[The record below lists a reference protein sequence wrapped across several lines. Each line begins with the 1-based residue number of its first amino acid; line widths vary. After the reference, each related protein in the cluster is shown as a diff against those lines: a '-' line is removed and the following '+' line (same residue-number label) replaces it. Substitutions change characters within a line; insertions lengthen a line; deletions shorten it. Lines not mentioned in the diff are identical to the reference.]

1 MAGQPSIPHIPRI
14 SRSRRHH
21 MPVSMLASLAT
32 CSPCW
37 VRTRQVRLVIMQAL
51 PPPQLRIWAVC
62 SLVSSNS
69 SSESKIFS
77 AAIEDKTLANHAKKD
92 KFNWRRLGFILFF
105 LLESCGF
112 LPLSPPPS
120 FYSYIWIL
128 PEKSFLKLPYPPIQN
143 ILLPYVVP
151 FFSLPSSSQLTS
163 FFVLFEFLV
172 RVKSESK
179 TRHIQ

>member
-1 MAGQPSIPHIPRI
+1 MPVPQLLCHRPPLPQFGSTGRVTMASQTSIPHITRI

-77 AAIEDKTLANHAKKD
+77 AAIEDKTLANHAKK
-92 KFNWRRLGFILFF
+92 RQI
-105 LLESCGF
+105 
-112 LPLSPPPS
+112 
-120 FYSYIWIL
+120 
-128 PEKSFLKLPYPPIQN
+128 
-143 ILLPYVVP
+143 
-151 FFSLPSSSQLTS
+151 
-163 FFVLFEFLV
+163 
-172 RVKSESK
+172 
-179 TRHIQ
+179 